1 MTEAQEVAAAF
12 IAGDAGFP
20 ALIWLAHNAEQRIRI
35 SWEKTLRPPGLSPEP
50 ASGAAAGTP
59 ALQDGEPKCR
69 NSTWNGPRTPKSPT

>member
-35 SWEKTLRPPGLSPEP
+35 SWKKRYGRR
-50 ASGAAAGTP
+50 G
-59 ALQDGEPKCR
+59 
-69 NSTWNGPRTPKSPT
+69 